1 MGRLVIQLPPP
12 PLSLIFVL
20 HVCAQTRT
28 FMHTLFLRFTPSQDA
43 YDPPPAPYSPCTE
56 ISRRGTEYLRD
67 TETDSLQLYWPPR
80 LLHLPLPYPG
90 CRTASQAALPTL
102 PACLPA
108 RCLDCQ
114 PVSSAA
120 LVIGFPRFSQL
131 FLKSF
136 ATLSTL
142 FSRLSSSLS
151 LFGARVVLSTA
162 SSAFLRALH
171 G

>member
-1 MGRLVIQLPPP
+1 MICIAYSAESAREHALADGRLVIQLPPP

-28 FMHTLFLRFTPSQDA
+28 FIHTLFLRFTPSQDA

-108 RCLDCQ
+108 CSLPRLPTSQ
-114 PVSSAA
+114 QRGSRNRIPK
-120 LVIGFPRFSQL
+120 IFPTFP
-131 FLKSF
+131 
-136 ATLSTL
+136 
-142 FSRLSSSLS
+142 
-151 LFGARVVLSTA
+151 
-162 SSAFLRALH
+162 
-171 G
+171 